1 MSTNGPW
8 TCSELGVEEMVISQ
22 EHSISNIFVFR
33 SIVNMQKAFQSTRG
47 KGKQQGKKVVWSSIF
62 NPLSGD
68 LRVVVSKRL
77 TESRKGKAKLLRS
90 HPTGNVLGPQIASL
104 QYVLVLS
111 PFCGDSFWQN
121 DSLNSKTV
129 QSTIFVCSWLVQRAF
144 RKEE

>member
-1 MSTNGPW
+1 MSTNDPW

-22 EHSISNIFVFR
+22 EHSISNIFAFR
-33 SIVNMQKAFQSTRG
+33 SIVNMQTASQSTRG

-62 NPLSGD
+62 KPLSGD

-111 PFCGDSFWQN
+111 PFCGDSF
-121 DSLNSKTV
+121 
-129 QSTIFVCSWLVQRAF
+129 
-144 RKEE
+144 